1 MRVIG
6 YVRVSDVNGRAG
18 DRFISPDVQREAIE
32 RFVQGK
38 RHELVDVVVELD
50 VSGGTLA
57 RPGLDEALARLE
69 AGEADAI
76 AVAYLS
82 RLSRRVLDGLG
93 IVQRL
98 NDAGRHVLI
107 ADLDLD
113 TSTNIGKA
121 VLAVLLAFAELELNE
136 RRDSWATA
144 QRHALERGVY
154 PGSTPIGYLRDEDGR
169 MVPNPATAPAVRK
182 LFDRRLAG
190 DSWSEL
196 ARMLD
201 RELPREDGTPWRPS
215 TVADL
220 VTTPL
225 NIGRLE
231 RAVGG
236 ERIVVENAH
245 EPLVSRAVW
254 EAVANGRPNVNGTVH
269 RDEPAML
276 AGLIRCAGCGG
287 PMSRAG
293 NGKGRL
299 SATGERLRYDHYT
312 CLRRCAEAARMSV
325 RPVDDYVIAETLEH
339 LAQSAAVDAARHND
353 DEVGSAERTVEHA
366 EAELAAYLSAVSA
379 LDVGEAAFA
388 VGARERRR
396 QVDAARRA
404 LAQAAAKARVRGPAH
419 ADLVDQ
425 LPTMSDGD
433 KNRLL
438 RTIIDRVLVKKAGQP
453 GRRGDPRERVEII
466 FRGDD
471 APKQELE
478 LVDDVGRKR
487 SAVAA

>member
-1 MRVIG
+1 
-6 YVRVSDVNGRAG
+6 
-18 DRFISPDVQREAIE
+18 VQRETIE

-38 RHELVDVVVELD
+38 RHELVDVVVDLD
-50 VSGGTLA
+50 ESGGTLN
-57 RPGLDEALARLE
+57 RPGLDEVLARLE

-76 AVAYLS
+76 AVAYLA
-82 RLSRRVLDGLG
+82 RLSRRVLDGLAV
-93 IVQRL
+93 VQRL
-98 NDAGRHVLI
+98 NDAGRNVLV

-113 TSTNIGKA
+113 TSTPVGRA
-121 VLAVLLAFAELELNE
+121 VLTVLLAFAELELE
-136 RRDSWATA
+136 QRRDSWATA

-154 PGSTPIGYLRDEDGR
+154 PGSTPIGYLRDDDGR
-169 MVPNPATAPAVRK
+169 MIPNPATAPAVRK

-201 RELPREDGTPWRPS
+201 RELPRDDGTPWRAS

-231 RAVGG
+231 RTIGG
-236 ERIVVENAH
+236 ERVAVDDAH

-254 EAVANGRPNVNGTVH
+254 EAVANGRANVNGAVH

-276 AGLIRCAGCGG
+276 AGLVRCAGCGG

-299 SATGERLRYDHYT
+299 SAKGERLRYDHYI
-312 CLRRCAEAARMSV
+312 CLRRCPQAARMSV
-325 RPVDDYVIAETLEH
+325 RPVDEYVLAEVLEH
-339 LAQSAAVDAARHND
+339 LARSAAVGASRRRED
-353 DEVGSAERTVEHA
+353 DVKTAERELERA
-366 EAELAAYLSAVSA
+366 ESELAAYVSAVSA
-379 LDVGEAAFA
+379 LDLGEAAFA
-388 VGARERRR
+388 RGARERRAR
-396 QVDAARRA
+396 VNESRRA
-404 LAQAAAKARVRGPAH
+404 LADAAAKVCVRGPSH

-425 LPTMSDGD
+425 LPTMSDRD

-438 RTIIDRVLVKKAGQP
+438 RTIVDRVLVKKAGQP
-453 GRRGDPRERVEII
+453 GRRGDPGERVEVV
-466 FRGDD
+466 FRDD
-471 APKQELE
+471 ATEQKAQ